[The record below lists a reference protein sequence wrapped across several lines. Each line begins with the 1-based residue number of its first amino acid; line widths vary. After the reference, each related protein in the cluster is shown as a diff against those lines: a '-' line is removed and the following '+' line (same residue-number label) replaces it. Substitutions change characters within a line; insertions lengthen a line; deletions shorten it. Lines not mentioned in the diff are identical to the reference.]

1 MTQFWS
7 VVLIEIKDIFTKKN
21 PTSFSYRNAKDITC
35 SYLYQ
40 FDKKKMF
47 LFEKIRNEKEKKFV
61 GVFVSN
67 SF

>member
-21 PTSFSYRNAKDITC
+21 PTSFSYRNAKDIAC

-40 FDKKKMF
+40 FDKK
-47 LFEKIRNEKEKKFV
+47 N
-61 GVFVSN
+61 VS
-67 SF
+67 F

>member
-7 VVLIEIKDIFTKKN
+7 VVLIEIKDIFTQKT

-40 FDKKKMF
+40 FDKKKCFF
-47 LFEKIRNEKEKKFV
+47 LKKLRNEKFV
-61 GVFVSN
+61 GVLVSN

>member
-21 PTSFSYRNAKDITC
+21 PTSFIVIEMLKILHVVSCINLI
-35 SYLYQ
+35 
-40 FDKKKMF
+40 KKMF
-47 LFEKIRNEKEKKFV
+47 LFEKKRNEKEKKFV